1 MKATIFALCLSPIL
15 SVGSIAIINNY
26 HKWFPT
32 MYYVREC
39 PMQKEFLYRSGMTYY
54 LGDGDGNGK
63 VPVWP
68 DADLNKICRP
78 DNATTC
84 HFVTNPDGGTGIAC
98 Q

>member
-39 PMQKEFLYRSGMTYY
+39 SGKSEFLYRSGASYY
-54 LGDGDGNGK
+54 LGTSDHK
-63 VPVWP
+63 VPVWL
-68 DADLNKICRP
+68 DADLDKVCPVSFKAPAPQTCYYNGNGVIIC
-78 DNATTC
+78 
-84 HFVTNPDGGTGIAC
+84 